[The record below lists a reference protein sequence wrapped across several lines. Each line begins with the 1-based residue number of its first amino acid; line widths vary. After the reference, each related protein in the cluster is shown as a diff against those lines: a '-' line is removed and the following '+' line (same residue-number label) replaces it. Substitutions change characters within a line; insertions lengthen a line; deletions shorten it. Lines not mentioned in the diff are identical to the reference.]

1 MTHRDEAIARDR
13 LRRALIAFQTALWA
27 EKDQQVPAEI
37 QATAAKLIT
46 LIDTS
51 PEAKLSG
58 IDPTVIA
65 KERQYLAKATDDPG

>member
-1 MTHRDEAIARDR
+1 MTHRDEAIARDQ

-27 EKDQQVPAEI
+27 EPDQQVPAEI
-37 QATAAKLIT
+37 QATAAELIT

-65 KERQYLAKATDDPG
+65 KARQYLANATVDPG